1 LAPGISETSLTKRVL
16 VFFLSTMS
24 FSDCRFY
31 EAELPEID
39 QIVKVQVKRIA
50 EMGAYVSLLEY
61 NNIEGM
67 ILLSELSKRR
77 IRSISKLIRVGRTE
91 IVLVLRVDKDKS
103 YIDLSKK
110 MVLPEDRVLCE
121 EKVSKSKC
129 VHSIMR
135 HVASQFNMPLKTLC
149 QQIAWPLYAKYGHA
163 YDAFKMY
170 NNDDED
176 IFSALSLPADKA
188 DEIKECVKVQIGRR
202 LLSQV
207 VRLRAKIEVSCF
219 EYEGID
225 AIKASLLSGLKS
237 STEDCELTLKLIA
250 PPQYALVCVCNDKD
264 LGMKRVD
271 ESMDII
277 KTKILE
283 YKGTFVI
290 RAKPELIGA
299 DGEVDEESGSE
310 DSKSGSDD
318 ESDQDESMGKA
329 NFDEEELKKKTG
341 KISDD
346 EKSD

>member
-1 LAPGISETSLTKRVL
+1 
-16 VFFLSTMS
+16 MS
-24 FSDCRFY
+24 FNDCRFY

-50 EMGAYVSLLEY
+50 EMGAYVSLIEY

-110 MVLPEDRVLCE
+110 MVLPEDRALCE

-135 HVASQFNMPLKTLC
+135 HVASQFDLPLKQLC

-163 YDAFKMY
+163 YDAFKKFSQ
-170 NNDDED
+170 DEED
-176 IFSALSLPADKA
+176 IFSALTLPAGKEE
-188 DEIKECVKVQIGRR
+188 EIRECVKVQIGRR

-207 VRLRAKIEVSCF
+207 IRLRAKLEVSCF

-225 AIKASLLSGLKS
+225 AVKDSLLSGLKGS
-237 STEDCELTLKLIA
+237 SEDCELSIRLIA
-250 PPQYALVCVCNDKD
+250 PPQYALVAVCNDKE

-277 KTKILE
+277 KSKILG

-299 DGEVDEESGSE
+299 DDKIEEESGSE
-310 DSKSGSDD
+310 GSDKGSGSED

-329 NFDEEELKKKTG
+329 NFDEEELRKKTADV
-341 KISDD
+341 KSDD

>member
-1 LAPGISETSLTKRVL
+1 
-16 VFFLSTMS
+16 MS

-110 MVLPEDRVLCE
+110 MVLPEDRALCE

-135 HVASQFNMPLKTLC
+135 HVASQFDLPLKQLC

-163 YDAFKMY
+163 YDAFKQFS
-170 NNDDED
+170 NDDED
-176 IFSALSLPADKA
+176 IFSVLTLPPDKA
-188 DEIKECVKVQIGRR
+188 EEIKECVKVQIGRR
-202 LLSQV
+202 LLSQLI
-207 VRLRAKIEVSCF
+207 RLRAKIDVSCF

-225 AIKASLLSGLKS
+225 AIKDSLLAGLKCTS
-237 STEDCELTLKLIA
+237 EDCELSIKYIS
-250 PPQYALVCVCNDKD
+250 PPQYALVIVCNDKD
-264 LGMKRVD
+264 LGMKRID

-277 KTKILE
+277 KKKILG
-283 YKGTFVI
+283 YKGTFIV
-290 RAKPELIGA
+290 RSKPELIGA
-299 DGEVDEESGSE
+299 DDKIDEESGSE

-329 NFDEEELKKKTG
+329 NFDEAELKKKTG
-341 KISDD
+341 DIKSDD